1 MSPHNAGYE
10 ILKHEKC
17 CAFQILFLKSSISV
31 VGVVKLQINTI
42 NSVNTQSC
50 YFFCGFFN
58 MCVYFLLKSVFKLMK
73 IYGAASL
80 EKSNVC
86 AYFMR
91 KGECVHC

>member
-17 CAFQILFLKSSISV
+17 CAFQILFLKGSISV

-50 YFFCGFFN
+50 YFSVDFLI
-58 MCVYFLLKSVFKLMK
+58 CVSISSSSQYLNL
-73 IYGAASL
+73 
-80 EKSNVC
+80 
-86 AYFMR
+86 
-91 KGECVHC
+91 